1 MINKESNP
9 LDPKV
14 LQAAGVSLDDALW
27 ITSVP
32 NNCKVAALT
41 LSRGV
46 SILDRLRSYFGRQT
60 AQAPEFQGHQ

>member
-1 MINKESNP
+1 MVNKEPNP
-9 LDPKV
+9 LDPEV

-46 SILDRLRSYFGRQT
+46 SILDQLRNYFGRQAT
-60 AQAPEFQGHQ
+60 QAPGFPGHQ

>member
-1 MINKESNP
+1 MVNKELNP
-9 LDPKV
+9 LDPEI

-46 SILDRLRSYFGRQT
+46 SILDQLRNYFGRQIT
-60 AQAPEFQGHQ
+60 HAPGFPGHQ

>member
-1 MINKESNP
+1 MINKEPNP

-46 SILDRLRSYFGRQT
+46 SILDRLRNYFGRQAAR
-60 AQAPEFQGHQ
+60 AQGIPGLP